1 MTVQEATQKL
11 KRLAECAGKMRTE
24 PGAIDYVVRLGQRPE
39 YLKGG
44 ISTRW
49 LLANPA
55 PDGGGVIRWTTVSPS
70 IPEFRD
76 VVSDRLRRGYLP
88 LGIIDMKVSSA
99 DVYIDVVPEAYRN
112 DFATFAKVQ
121 LQLTFQAMIGQVSPE
136 VSWVEDDRVVIHGS
150 GAN

>member
-1 MTVQEATQKL
+1 MTVQEATQGL

-39 YLKGG
+39 YMKGG

-49 LLANPA
+49 LLANPV
-55 PDGGGVIRWTTVSPS
+55 PDSGGVIRWTTVSPS

-88 LGIIDMKVSSA
+88 LGIIDMKAPSA
-99 DVYIDVVPEAYRN
+99 DVYVGVVPEAYRN
-112 DFATFAKVQ
+112 DFATFAKVKI
-121 LQLTFQAMIGQVSPE
+121 QLTFQAMTGQISPE
-136 VSWVEDDRVVIHGS
+136 LSWVDDEPVVIHGS